1 MNTMP
6 GSFYGST
13 RGRRIAREGSS
24 SGDSMKYSFYF
35 DKLNRDDK
43 EKSRI
48 LNYTKAKASYKV
60 DSIAQLHLFVLTVL
74 LLVYLQDNSFLKLS
88 IKGLLEYFLFHY
100 NPADQKH
107 LMSVLLEGVDAD
119 ESAVANL
126 EHQLQVWKK
135 ILLLQIFFINFLVIA
150 DHLFN
155 REEPSIPI
163 PQLALPF
170 TWSGLWSSIRGWLN
184 MEASYRLSIYSEGN
198 RSFQFGSVFIDF
210 IGEIKY
216 SDKVFIII
224 LDLLVPLI
232 QYIMFQAIVGD
243 FDGVTR
249 GRASGQSDNG
259 VTPLIKDSN
268 EDGYQGTIC
277 AFTVDV
283 FPKLTMRKMI
293 KVFYD

>member
-1 MNTMP
+1 MP

-60 DSIAQLHLFVLTVL
+60 DSIAQLHLFVLT
-74 LLVYLQDNSFLKLS
+74 
-88 IKGLLEYFLFHY
+88 
-100 NPADQKH
+100 H